1 MRFSSSFKVGL
12 LTLIALVLLVGVV
25 LKVKGRALT
34 SAKRIEITFK
44 DVNGMRPGAGVQM
57 MGLKVGQVEEIKP
70 VIENEN
76 SHVDVK
82 FVITEPGI
90 EIPQASVFSIQ
101 QSGLIGELF
110 LEITPPR
117 TRTIY
122 IPVENKNVLYKDDP
136 VQMQLD
142 DKIYDVGKI
151 KNIEIISKEV
161 LPYNIKDVI
170 KTNNAYKI
178 DYIVNLP
185 GLILPEF
192 LKGKAIST
200 NGKKTLL
207 ISTLDDVILP
217 YPTQTSPYT
226 VIEPMR
232 ISDFMEWQYKAAESL
247 TETNQK
253 VNMLLSD
260 EVIAELKN
268 SVSNINSL
276 TAQTAQTMSKIDALV
291 ESSKDDINT
300 LMAMLDQ
307 TSKDFNK
314 LSENINT
321 IIGDPDF
328 KTTMLSTAD
337 SLDKLAQNINKI
349 IGDDEQAAQ
358 MAADIREITHNANEI
373 STYINEIT
381 QDEQLKKDLTSAVS
395 NANKA
400 MINLNTALSTVNQVT
415 PEKKTE
421 LQTIIEDTKVTTCNL
436 RKFSEKLNKRFL
448 LWRLMF

>member
-1 MRFSSSFKVGL
+1 
-12 LTLIALVLLVGVV
+12 
-25 LKVKGRALT
+25 
-34 SAKRIEITFK
+34 
-44 DVNGMRPGAGVQM
+44 
-57 MGLKVGQVEEIKP
+57 
-70 VIENEN
+70 
-76 SHVDVK
+76 
-82 FVITEPGI
+82 
-90 EIPQASVFSIQ
+90 
-101 QSGLIGELF
+101 
-110 LEITPPR
+110 
-117 TRTIY
+117 
-122 IPVENKNVLYKDDP
+122 
-136 VQMQLD
+136 
-142 DKIYDVGKI
+142 
-151 KNIEIISKEV
+151 
-161 LPYNIKDVI
+161 
-170 KTNNAYKI
+170 
-178 DYIVNLP
+178 
-185 GLILPEF
+185 
-192 LKGKAIST
+192 
-200 NGKKTLL
+200 
-207 ISTLDDVILP
+207 
-217 YPTQTSPYT
+217 
-226 VIEPMR
+226 
-232 ISDFMEWQYKAAESL
+232 
-247 TETNQK
+247 
-253 VNMLLSD
+253 
-260 EVIAELKN
+260 
-268 SVSNINSL
+268 
-276 TAQTAQTMSKIDALV
+276 MSKIDALV

-358 MAADIREITHNANEI
+358 MAADIRKITHNANEI